1 MLEILS
7 PIWHLKAE
15 TALDPGTVDEV
26 VRPRLE
32 AGGLRAGDDFFL
44 AFSPERADPGSAEWN
59 TRNIPKVV
67 GGVNARSTEAAAA
80 LYRLIVD
87 TVVPVSSARVAE
99 MKVTRQNGFESR
111 FIELAGHVN
120 GGMPRH
126 VVERVA
132 EALNSRS
139 RAVRG
144 SRVHLFGM
152 AYKRTSATCASRRP
166 STSPIS
172 FSGAAPWCATA
183 IRSFRPFAK
192 VRSRSKRSRPRQH
205 SPKGSTAR

>member
-80 LYRLIVD
+80 LYGLIVD
-87 TVVPVSSARVAE
+87 TVVPVSSPRVAE
-99 MKVTRQNGFESR
+99 IGVAPG
-111 FIELAGHVN
+111 
-120 GGMPRH
+120 PRT
-126 VVERVA
+126 
-132 EALNSRS
+132 
-139 RAVRG
+139 G
-144 SRVHLFGM
+144 
-152 AYKRTSATCASRRP
+152 
-166 STSPIS
+166 
-172 FSGAAPWCATA
+172 
-183 IRSFRPFAK
+183 
-192 VRSRSKRSRPRQH
+192 
-205 SPKGSTAR
+205 